1 MAQADD
7 FPDEIV
13 QRGKANL
20 KTVNLERRRKSRGE
34 KSMRNERL
42 AWLGIWGSSQ
52 CPSPFQS
59 ASARSESL
67 KTETGEMKQGKGD
80 SCINKQKHRSTE
92 SVKNMKQQKEKMV
105 KEIREMADQGIR
117 V

>member
-20 KTVNLERRRKSRGE
+20 KTVNLERRRKSRGK

-42 AWLGIWGSSQ
+42 SWLGIWGSSQ
-52 CPSPFQS
+52 RPSPFQS

-67 KTETGEMKQGKGD
+67 KTQTGEMKQGKGD

-105 KEIREMADQGIR
+105 KEIRAMADQEN
-117 V
+117 